1 MNVCRRCRLVQEE
14 AGSCA
19 ACGAPR
25 TQPIAQLR
33 PRRALTLVRRDP
45 PTGARG
51 AVEILATFPI
61 LCVVVIAGAWLG
73 GDLLATGLGV
83 LTFVAAVGTRVR
95 LPRLVSKL
103 SSRRLLPPPPNPPF
117 TGTAE
122 AIDDTLA
129 AAFRDV
135 RAVAILLAV
144 GHDPLHPLF
153 WRVSSV
159 DFWLVPEEGE
169 RMLVT
174 GNVTVRPP
182 DTLDS
187 CYRGAASAFDLERL
201 GVPAEIPLRGELN
214 WEIVVPLGARVEVT
228 GWPQRELVAGLG
240 YRDEEALVLRGRPGA
255 PLGVRLLEAA

>member
-25 TQPIAQLR
+25 TQPMAQLR
-33 PRRALTLVRRDP
+33 PRRALTLIPREP

-51 AVEILATFPI
+51 AAEMLVTGL
-61 LCVVVIAGAWLG
+61 LMCLGWMVGGWL
-73 GDLLATGLGV
+73 DSALVAFALFLLAFGAGI
-83 LTFVAAVGTRVR
+83 GTRYQ

-103 SSRRLLPPPPNPPF
+103 SSRRLLPPPPTPPHA
-117 TGTAE
+117 GTAE
-122 AIDDTLA
+122 PIDDTLPA
-129 AAFRDV
+129 VFRDV

-144 GHDPLHPLF
+144 GHDPFHPLF

-159 DFWLVPEEGE
+159 DFWLVPDEGE

-174 GNVTVRPP
+174 GNVTVHPP
-182 DTLDS
+182 ETIDS

-201 GVPAEIPLRGELN
+201 GVPAEIPLLPRHETHRY
-214 WEIVVPLGARVEVT
+214 VPLPGSVLLLPGTALTEHLEQCPLRLRPYDRLQSPNFF
-228 GWPQRELVAGLG
+228 PQ
-240 YRDEEALVLRGRPGA
+240 DQ
-255 PLGVRLLEAA
+255 RLLDR